1 MNLSSIPIKE
11 RERLLAAAKEELLR
25 RDRIA
30 AARGNLL
37 QFCQY
42 TMMGYAPGH
51 HHRVLCDALERVARG
66 ECLRLMVMMP
76 PRHGKSE
83 IASRRFPPWYLG
95 AFPGREII
103 AASYNADLASDFG
116 RDVRNI
122 IQSQEYKELF
132 PSTEL
137 AADSQAANKWHT
149 SAGGVYVAAGV
160 GGGLTGR
167 GAHVL
172 LIDDPVKDRE
182 DAESSLSRQRVWDW
196 YTSTAYTR
204 LMPGGAVI
212 LIQTRWHTDDLAGRL
227 LDTYQKFGGDQWEVI
242 CMPAMGEQGAL
253 WPDWYP
259 EKELERIRSVIGP
272 RDWAALYQ
280 QTPIAEGR
288 SEFKRDWLQW
298 YHGTLTGAGMNTY
311 ILVDPAGAKKLTSDR
326 TAMWVVGLNEDGNY
340 YLLDFVYDRLNLP
353 ERIRELMRL
362 HRKWRPMRVG
372 YEKYGKDSDIEALK
386 MAQER
391 DNYRFSVQELG
402 GRLRKEDRIR
412 RLQPIFEQKK
422 VYLPVTMYKTDYSGK
437 TVDLIDQ
444 FLNEEYD
451 RFPVG
456 RHDDGLDCLARVLDD
471 DLHASFPRPVV
482 EKVERYQ
489 RKRWT
494 GSAWAS

>member
-1 MNLSSIPIKE
+1 MDLTNIPVEQRRKMLE
-11 RERLLAAAKEELLR
+11 VAREELLR
-25 RDRIA
+25 QDRLA
-30 AARGNLL
+30 SARQNLL
-37 QFCQY
+37 EFCRF
-42 TMMGYAPGH
+42 TMMEYEPGH
-51 HHRVLCDALERVARG
+51 HHRVLCSALERVARG
-66 ECLRLMVMMP
+66 ECRRLMVTMP

-83 IASRRFPPWYLG
+83 IASRRFPAWYLG

-122 IQSQEYKELF
+122 VQSEGYKQLF
-132 PSTEL
+132 PGTEL

-182 DAESSLSRQRVWDW
+182 DAESALQRQRVWDW

-204 LMPGGAVI
+204 LMPNGAVI
-212 LIQTRWHTDDLAGRL
+212 LIQTRWHTDDLGGRL
-227 LDTYQKFGGDQWEVI
+227 LEAHRKFGGDEWELI
-242 CMPAMGEQGAL
+242 SMPAMGESGAL
-253 WPDWYP
+253 WPEWFP
-259 EKELERIRSVIGP
+259 EEELQRIRRVIGP

-280 QTPIAEGR
+280 QTPIAEGK

-298 YHGTLTGAGMNTY
+298 YQGQLTGAGMNTY
-311 ILVDPAGAKKLTSDR
+311 IVVDPAGAKKLTSDR
-326 TAMWVVGLNEDGNY
+326 TAIWVVGLNGDQNY

-353 ERIRELMRL
+353 ERIREIMRL
-362 HRKWRPMRVG
+362 HKKWRPMRVG
-372 YEKYGKDSDIEALK
+372 YEKYGKDSDAEALK

-412 RLQPIFEQKK
+412 RLQPIFEQGR
-422 VYLPVTMYKTDYSGK
+422 VYLPVSMFRTDFTGK

-456 RHDDGLDCLARVLDD
+456 KHDDGLDCLARILDD
-471 DLHASFPRPVV
+471 DLHASFPRPAV
-482 EKVERYQ
+482 EHVERYQ
-489 RKRWT
+489 KKRFS